1 MINNTTLQVLHNSL
15 SGDVLFDNLH
25 KTLYATDASVYR
37 KIPLAVA
44 FPKDENDIV
53 TLIKF
58 ATNNNITLIPRTAGT
73 SLAGQCVGDGIV
85 VDVSKHFTKII
96 SFDEK
101 TKTITLQPGIVR
113 DSLNVYLKPFGL
125 FFGPNTSTSN
135 RCMIGGMVGN
145 NSSGSTS
152 IKYGVTR
159 DKVLSID
166 AILSDGSTATFK
178 EITSDDFIKK
188 TKENTQE
195 GKIYLSIYKELS
207 SLENQQEIKNEF
219 PKENIHRRCTGY
231 AVDEFLKS
239 DLFGG
244 KEPTINVAKLLSG
257 SEGTLA
263 FSTAITLQLDDVAPK
278 ESIMVCTHFKS
289 INESL
294 KATVVA
300 MNHNLYNCEL
310 MDKTILDCTK
320 NNRELAKNR
329 FFLQGDP
336 KAVLMLEVAANTIE
350 QAEILADSLIAD
362 LEKNKFG
369 YHHPKVYGKDLA
381 KVHYLRKA
389 GLGALANIIGD
400 KKAVACIEDTAVA
413 LKDLPNYIEEFTL
426 IMAKYKQNAVYYAH
440 AGAGELHLRPILN
453 LKKKADV
460 VLFRKITTETAEL
473 VKKYKGSFSGEHGD
487 GIVRAEFIPLMIG
500 DKNYQL
506 LRRIKKAF
514 DPNNVFN
521 KGKITDAFSMDESL
535 RYQIDRIEPE
545 IKTIQD
551 FSDSEGI
558 LKLAEK
564 CNGSGDCRKP
574 VEAGG
579 TMCPSYRATKDEKD
593 TTRARANTLREFLTN
608 SKKTNKFNHKELKEV
623 FDLCLSCKACASECP
638 SNVDIATM
646 KAEFLYQYQET
657 NGYSFRSKL
666 FANNVKYNKLGSIA
680 PALTNA
686 ILNTSFAKALMG
698 VSQKRSVPKLAPK
711 TLKSWYKKHI
721 VNNKISAQG
730 RNDKSNVISS
740 KNVISNPNV
749 ISTEMEKSQSQSKK
763 TVYLFCDEF
772 TNFYDVEIG
781 KDAFYLL
788 EKLGYNL
795 QIINHQESGR
805 SFISKGFL
813 KEAKEI
819 CNKNV
824 SIFKDIISDKTPLIG
839 IEPSA
844 ILTFKDEY
852 IRLADDKKSAEKIS
866 KNTFT
871 FEEFLAKEI
880 KNNNLDTSL
889 FTSES
894 KNLKIHGHCH
904 QKALSG
910 THASFQILNFPKN
923 YSVTIM
929 NTGCCGMAGSFG
941 YEKEHYEI
949 SMQVGEDTLF
959 PKVRNTPNKTEIAAA
974 GTSCRHQIFDGTNRV
989 AKHPI
994 TILREALV

>member
-1 MINNTTLQVLHNSL
+1 MIDNATLENLNNTL

-44 FPKDENDIV
+44 FPKDEKDIK
-53 TLIKF
+53 TLIEF
-58 ATNNNITLIPRTAGT
+58 ATKNSITLIPRTAGT
-73 SLAGQCVGDGIV
+73 SLAGQCVGEGIV

-101 TKTITLQPGIVR
+101 AKTITLQPGIVR
-113 DSLNVYLKPFGL
+113 DSLNVYLKPYKL

-135 RCMIGGMVGN
+135 RCMVGGMVGN

-166 AILSDGSTATFK
+166 AILSDGSTATFS
-178 EITSDDFIKK
+178 EISSEDFIKK

-195 GKIYLSIYKELS
+195 GKIYKAIFEELS
-207 SLENQQEIKNEF
+207 LVENQQEIKNEF
-219 PKENIHRRCTGY
+219 PKETIHRRCTGY

-244 KEPTINVAKLLSG
+244 HEPTINVAKFLTG

-263 FSTAITLQLDDVAPK
+263 FSTSITLQLDDIAPK

-294 KATVVA
+294 KATLIA

-320 NNRELAKNR
+320 DNRKLAQNR

-336 KAVLMLEVAANTIE
+336 EAVLMLEVSAATIE
-350 QAEILADSLIAD
+350 QAEILANNLIAD
-362 LEKNKFG
+362 LDKNNFG
-369 YHHPKVYGKDLA
+369 YYHPKVYGADIA

-389 GLGALANIIGD
+389 GLGALANIVGD

-413 LKDLPNYIEEFTL
+413 LEDLPNYIEEFTK
-426 IMAKYKQNAVYYAH
+426 IMDKYQQNAVYYAH

-453 LKKKADV
+453 LKEKEDV
-460 VLFRKITTETAEL
+460 ILFRKITTETAQL

-514 DPNNVFN
+514 DPKNVFN
-521 KGKITDAFSMDESL
+521 QGKITDAFAMDESL
-535 RYQIDRIEPE
+535 RYEIDRKEPV
-545 IKTIQD
+545 IKTLQD
-551 FSDSEGI
+551 FSKDEGI

-579 TMCPSYRATKDEKD
+579 TLCPSYRATKDEKD
-593 TTRARANTLREFLTN
+593 TTRARANTLREVLTN
-608 SKKTNKFNHKELKEV
+608 NTAVNKFDSKELKKV
-623 FDLCLSCKACASECP
+623 LDLCLSCKACATECP
-638 SNVDIATM
+638 SNVDIASM

-657 NGYSFRSKL
+657 NGYSFRSKM
-666 FANNVKYNKLGSIA
+666 FANNAKYNKIGSIF
-680 PALTNA
+680 PSLTNFITNTKFSKK
-686 ILNTSFAKALMG
+686 ILG
-698 VSQKRSVPKLAPK
+698 VAVERTVPKLANHTLESWLKKYQPK
-711 TLKSWYKKHI
+711 
-721 VNNKISAQG
+721 
-730 RNDKSNVISS
+730 SS
-740 KNVISNPNV
+740 K
-749 ISTEMEKSQSQSKK
+749 KA
-763 TVYLFCDEF
+763 VYLFNDEF
-772 TNFYDVEIG
+772 TNYYDTEIG
-781 KDAFYLL
+781 KDAVILL
-788 EKLGYNL
+788 EKLGYEVKSVA
-795 QIINHQESGR
+795 HDESGR
-805 SFISKGFL
+805 SHISKGFL

-819 CNKNV
+819 CNTNV
-824 SIFKDIISDKTPLIG
+824 AIFKNLISDDIPLVG
-839 IEPSA
+839 VEPSA
-844 ILTFKDEY
+844 ILSFRDEY
-852 IRLADDKKSAEKIS
+852 LRLADDKTSAEKIA
-866 KNTFT
+866 KNAFT
-871 FEEFLAKEI
+871 FEEFLAKELEKGNI
-880 KNNNLDTSL
+880 DTTL
-889 FTSES
+889 FTEES
-894 KNLKIHGHCH
+894 KTLKVHGHCH
-904 QKALSG
+904 QKALTG
-910 THASFQILNFPKN
+910 THASFQVLNIPKN
-923 YSVTIM
+923 YTVTIL

-941 YEKEHYEI
+941 YEKEHYKI

-959 PKVRNTPNKTEIAAA
+959 PKVRNCSADIEIAAA
-974 GTSCRHQIFDGTNRV
+974 GTSCRHQIFDGTKRI

-994 TILREALV
+994 TMLKEALK

>member
-1 MINNTTLQVLHNSL
+1 MIDTSTLENLHNSL
-15 SGDVLFDNLH
+15 SGDLFFDNLH

-44 FPKDENDIV
+44 FPKDEKDLK
-53 TLIKF
+53 TLIGF
-58 ATNNNITLIPRTAGT
+58 ATKNNITLIPRTAGT

-85 VDVSKHFTKII
+85 VDVSKHFTNII
-96 SFDEK
+96 HFDEK
-101 TKTITLQPGIVR
+101 AKNIKLQPGIVR
-113 DSLNVYLKPFGL
+113 DSLNVYLKQFGL

-159 DKVLSID
+159 DKVLEIE
-166 AILSDGSTATFK
+166 AILSDGSAAIFK
-178 EITSDDFIKK
+178 EITSEEFIEK
-188 TKENTQE
+188 TKLETLE
-195 GKIYLSIYKELS
+195 GKIYKAIFEELS
-207 SLENQQEIKNEF
+207 LEANQQEIHKEF
-219 PKENIHRRCTGY
+219 PKPEIHRRNTGY

-239 DLFGG
+239 NLFGG
-244 KEPTINVAKLLSG
+244 KEKTINIAKFLSG

-263 FSTAITLQLDDVAPK
+263 FSTSITLQLNDLPPT
-278 ESIMVCTHFKS
+278 ESIMVCSHFKS

-294 KATVVA
+294 IATLTS
-300 MNHNLYNCEL
+300 MKHNLYNCEL
-310 MDKTILDCTK
+310 MDKAILDCTK

-336 KAVLMLEVAANTIE
+336 EAVLMLEVSANTLQE
-350 QAEILADSLIAD
+350 VELLADKLIAD
-362 LEKNKFG
+362 LEENNFG
-369 YHHPKVYGKDLA
+369 YHHPKVYGKDIA

-389 GLGALANIIGD
+389 GLGALGNMVGD
-400 KKAVACIEDTAVA
+400 MKAVACIEDTAVA
-413 LKDLPNYIEEFTL
+413 LEDLPNYIEEFTQ
-426 IMAKYKQNAVYYAH
+426 IMDKYQQDAIYYAH

-460 VLFRKITTETAEL
+460 VLFRKITTETAQL

-500 DKNYQL
+500 EQNYQL

-521 KGKITDAFSMDESL
+521 QGKITDAFAMDKNL
-535 RYQIDRIEPE
+535 RYEADRNEPE

-608 SKKTNKFNHKELKEV
+608 SDQANKFNHKELKKV

-680 PALTNA
+680 PTLTNA
-686 ILNTSFAKALMG
+686 ILNTPFAKAAMG
-698 VSQKRSVPKLAPK
+698 VAQKRSVPKLASK
-711 TLKSWYKKHI
+711 TLKSWYKKNI
-721 VNNKISAQG
+721 VHNKISPQG
-730 RNDKSNVISS
+730 RNDKSNVSS
-740 KNVISNPNV
+740 SSNVIANEVKQSV
-749 ISTEMEKSQSQSKK
+749 IRK

-788 EKLGYNL
+788 EKLDYNL
-795 QIINHQESGR
+795 QIVNHEESGR

-813 KEAKEI
+813 KEAKAI
-819 CNKNV
+819 CNLNV
-824 SIFKDIISDKTPLIG
+824 EIFKDIITEETPLIG

-844 ILTFKDEY
+844 ILTFRDEY
-852 IRLADDKKSAEKIS
+852 IRLADDKTSAEKIA
-866 KNTFT
+866 KNVFT
-871 FEEFLAKEI
+871 FEEFLAKEVE
-880 KNNNLDTSL
+880 KGNLNTSL
-889 FTSES
+889 FTSEV
-894 KNLKIHGHCH
+894 KTLKIHGHCH

-910 THASFQILNFPKN
+910 THASFKILNIPEN
-923 YSVTIM
+923 YKVTII
-929 NTGCCGMAGSFG
+929 NSGCCGMAGSFG
-941 YEKEHYEI
+941 YEKEHYKV

-959 PKVRNTPNKTEIAAA
+959 PKLRNTPKETEIVAA
-974 GTSCRHQIFDGTNRV
+974 GTSCRHQIFDGTKRI

-994 TILREALV
+994 TILKEALL

>member
-1 MINNTTLQVLHNSL
+1 MMIDNSVLKNLHNTL
-15 SGDVLFDNLH
+15 SGAVLFDNLH

-44 FPKDENDIV
+44 FPKDENDIKI
-53 TLIKF
+53 LIDF
-58 ATNNNITLIPRTAGT
+58 ATQENITLIPRTAGT

-85 VDVSKHFTKII
+85 VDVSKHFTNII

-101 TKTITLQPGIVR
+101 AKTIKLQPGIVR

-152 IKYGVTR
+152 IRYGVTR
-159 DKVLSID
+159 DKVLAID

-178 EITSDDFIKK
+178 EISSQEFINK

-195 GKIYLSIYKELS
+195 GKIYKSIFDELSIETTQK
-207 SLENQQEIKNEF
+207 EIKKEF

-231 AVDEFLKS
+231 AVDELLNS

-244 KEPTINVAKLLSG
+244 KSSTINIAKLLAG

-263 FSTAITLQLDDVAPK
+263 FSTAITLQLDLLAPK
-278 ESIMVCTHFKS
+278 ESIMVCSHFTS

-294 KATVVA
+294 KATLTT

-310 MDKTILDCTK
+310 MDKAILDCTK
-320 NNRELAKNR
+320 NNRELVKNR

-336 KAVLMLEVAANTIE
+336 EAVLMLEVAADTLE
-350 QAEILADSLIAD
+350 ETEILADNLITD
-362 LEKNKFG
+362 LEKNNFG
-369 YHHPKVYGKDLA
+369 YHHPKVYGKDIA

-389 GLGALANIIGD
+389 GLGALGNMVGD
-400 KKAVACIEDTAVA
+400 MKAVACIEDTAVA
-413 LKDLPNYIEEFTL
+413 LEDLPDYIEEFTK
-426 IMAKYKQNAVYYAH
+426 IMDKYQQDAIYYAH

-453 LKKKADV
+453 LKKSKDV
-460 VLFRKITTETAEL
+460 VLFRKITTETAKL
-473 VKKYKGSFSGEHGD
+473 VKKYQGSFSGEHGD

-500 DKNYQL
+500 DNNYQL

-521 KGKITDAFSMDESL
+521 KGKITDAFPMDKSL
-535 RYQIDRIEPE
+535 RYEIDRNEPE
-545 IKTIQD
+545 IETIQD
-551 FSDSEGI
+551 FSSDEGI

-579 TMCPSYRATKDEKD
+579 TMCPSYRATKNEKE
-593 TTRARANTLREFLTN
+593 TTRARANTLREVLTN
-608 SKKTNKFNHKELKEV
+608 NEAKNKFDSKELKQV
-623 FDLCLSCKACASECP
+623 LDLCLSCKACASECP

-666 FANNVKYNKLGSIA
+666 FANNAKLNKLGS
-680 PALTNA
+680 LTPTLSNL
-686 ILNTSFAKALMG
+686 ILNTPFAKKAMG
-698 VSQKRSVPKLAPK
+698 VAVERSVPKLAK
-711 TLKSWYKKHI
+711 QTLYSWNKKRS
-721 VNNKISAQG
+721 VNKGISPQG
-730 RNDKSNVISS
+730 QNDKSNVISNKVKQSINNKEITSS
-740 KNVISNPNV
+740 KTPRNDK
-749 ISTEMEKSQSQSKK
+749 E
-763 TVYLFCDEF
+763 VYLFNDEF

-781 KDAFYLL
+781 KDAVYLL
-788 EKLGYNL
+788 EKLGYKVN
-795 QIINHQESGR
+795 IINHEESAR
-805 SFISKGFL
+805 SYISKGFL
-813 KEAKEI
+813 KEAKVV
-819 CNKNV
+819 CDKNIT
-824 SIFKDIISDKTPLIG
+824 IFKDIISKETPLVG

-844 ILTFKDEY
+844 ILTFRDEY
-852 IRLADDKKSAEKIS
+852 IRLADDKSSAEKIA
-866 KNTFT
+866 KYAFT
-871 FEEFLAKEI
+871 FEEFLSKEI
-880 KNNNLDTSL
+880 NNINKNL
-889 FTSES
+889 FTKEA
-894 KNLKIHGHCH
+894 KTLKIHGHCH

-910 THASFQILNFPKN
+910 TNASFQILNLPEN
-923 YSVTIM
+923 YKVTIL

-941 YEKEHYEI
+941 YEKEHYKV
-949 SMQVGEDTLF
+949 SMQVGEGTLF
-959 PKVRNTPNKTEIAAA
+959 PKIRNCSSDTEIAAA
-974 GTSCRHQIFDGTNRV
+974 GTSCRHQIYDGTKRI

-994 TILREALV
+994 TILKEALI

>member
-1 MINNTTLQVLHNSL
+1 MMIDSNTLKKLHNSL

-44 FPKDENDIV
+44 FPKDKNDII

-58 ATNNNITLIPRTAGT
+58 AAKNNITLIPRTAGT

-85 VDVSKHFTKII
+85 VDVSKHFTNII

-101 TKTITLQPGIVR
+101 AKTITLEPGIVR
-113 DSLNVYLKPFGL
+113 DSLNVYLKPSGL

-135 RCMIGGMVGN
+135 RCMMGGMVGN

-159 DKVLSID
+159 DKVLEID
-166 AILSDGSTATFK
+166 AVLSDGSTAVFK
-178 EITSDDFIKK
+178 EITSAEFIKK
-188 TKENTQE
+188 TKETSQE
-195 GKIYLSIYKELS
+195 GNIYQAIFEELS
-207 SLENQQEIKNEF
+207 SKENQKEIKEEF
-219 PKENIHRRCTGY
+219 PKETIHRRCTGY

-244 KEPTINVAKLLSG
+244 TSPTINVAKFLSG

-263 FSTAITLQLDDVAPK
+263 FSTSITLQLDDVAPK

-336 KAVLMLEVAANTIE
+336 EAVLMLEVSANSIE
-350 QAEILADSLIAD
+350 EAEVLADNLIAD

-369 YHHPKVYGKDLA
+369 YHHPKVYGNDLA

-389 GLGALANIIGD
+389 GLGALANIVGD

-413 LKDLPNYIEEFTL
+413 LEDLPNYIEEFTK
-426 IMAKYKQNAVYYAH
+426 IMDKYQQNAVYYAH

-453 LKKKADV
+453 LKKKEDV

-500 DKNYQL
+500 EQNYQL

-514 DPNNVFN
+514 DPKNVFN
-521 KGKITDAFSMDESL
+521 QGKITDAFSMDESL
-535 RYQIDRIEPE
+535 RYEVNRNEPK
-545 IKTIQD
+545 IKTIQN

-608 SKKTNKFNHKELKEV
+608 SEKENKFNHKELKEV

-646 KAEFLYQYQET
+646 KAEFLYQYQEK

-666 FANNVKYNKLGSIA
+666 FANNAKYNKLGSAFPKIA
-680 PALTNA
+680 NFFTNS
-686 ILNTSFAKALMG
+686 IIAKKVLG
-698 VSQKRSVPKLAPK
+698 VATERSVPKLANQTLESWLKKHHPK
-711 TLKSWYKKHI
+711 T
-721 VNNKISAQG
+721 
-730 RNDKSNVISS
+730 
-740 KNVISNPNV
+740 
-749 ISTEMEKSQSQSKK
+749 SKK
-763 TVYLFCDEF
+763 SVYLFNDEF
-772 TNFYDVEIG
+772 TNFYDAEIG
-781 KDAFYLL
+781 QDAVILL
-788 EKLGYNL
+788 EKLGYEVKTV
-795 QIINHQESGR
+795 NHDESGR
-805 SFISKGFL
+805 SHISKGFL
-813 KEAKEI
+813 KEAKQI
-819 CNKNV
+819 CNNNI
-824 SIFKDIISDKTPLIG
+824 SIFKDIITDETPLLG

-844 ILTFKDEY
+844 ILGFRDEY
-852 IRLADDKKSAEKIS
+852 IRLADDKASAEKIA
-866 KNTFT
+866 KNSFT
-871 FEEFLAKEI
+871 FEEFLSKELEKGNI
-880 KNNNLDTSL
+880 DISL
-889 FTSES
+889 FTTTA
-894 KNLKIHGHCH
+894 KTLKIHGHCH

-910 THASFQILNFPKN
+910 THASFEVLNIPTN
-923 YSVTIM
+923 YKVTII
-929 NTGCCGMAGSFG
+929 NSGCCGMAGSFG
-941 YEKEHYEI
+941 YEKEHYKI

-959 PKVRNTPNKTEIAAA
+959 PKVRNTPKETQIVAA
-974 GTSCRHQIFDGTNRV
+974 GTSCRHQIYDGTKRI

-994 TILREALV
+994 TILKESLN

>member
-1 MINNTTLQVLHNSL
+1 MMIDSNTLKKLHNSL

-44 FPKDENDIV
+44 FPKDKNDIII
-53 TLIKF
+53 LIEF
-58 ATNNNITLIPRTAGT
+58 AAKNNITLIPRTAGT

-85 VDVSKHFTKII
+85 VDVSKHFTNII

-101 TKTITLQPGIVR
+101 AKTITLEPGIVR
-113 DSLNVYLKPFGL
+113 DSLNVYLKPSGL

-135 RCMIGGMVGN
+135 RCMMGGMVGN

-159 DKVLSID
+159 DKVLEID
-166 AILSDGSTATFK
+166 AILSDGSTAIFK
-178 EITSDDFIKK
+178 EITSAEFIKK
-188 TKENTQE
+188 TKETSQE
-195 GKIYLSIYKELS
+195 GNIYQAIFEELS
-207 SLENQQEIKNEF
+207 SKENQKEIKEEF
-219 PKENIHRRCTGY
+219 PKETIHRRCTGY

-244 KEPTINVAKLLSG
+244 TSPTINVAKFLSG

-263 FSTAITLQLDDVAPK
+263 FSTSITLQLDDVAPK

-336 KAVLMLEVAANTIE
+336 EAVLMLEVSANSIE
-350 QAEILADSLIAD
+350 EAEVLADNLIAD

-389 GLGALANIIGD
+389 GLGALANIVGD

-413 LKDLPNYIEEFTL
+413 LEDLPNYIEEFTK
-426 IMAKYKQNAVYYAH
+426 IMDKYQQNAVYYAH

-453 LKKKADV
+453 LKKKEDV

-500 DKNYQL
+500 EQNYQL

-514 DPNNVFN
+514 DPKNVFN
-521 KGKITDAFSMDESL
+521 QGKITDAFSMDESL
-535 RYQIDRIEPE
+535 RYEVNRNEPK
-545 IKTIQD
+545 IKTIQN

-608 SKKTNKFNHKELKEV
+608 SEKENKFNHKELKEV

-646 KAEFLYQYQET
+646 KAEFLYQYQEK

-666 FANNVKYNKLGSIA
+666 FANNAKYNKLGSAFPKITNFFTNSIIA
-680 PALTNA
+680 KKVL
-686 ILNTSFAKALMG
+686 G
-698 VSQKRSVPKLAPK
+698 VATERSVPKLANQTLESWLKKHHPK
-711 TLKSWYKKHI
+711 TSRKS
-721 VNNKISAQG
+721 
-730 RNDKSNVISS
+730 
-740 KNVISNPNV
+740 
-749 ISTEMEKSQSQSKK
+749 
-763 TVYLFCDEF
+763 VYLFNDEF
-772 TNFYDVEIG
+772 TNFYDAEIG
-781 KDAFYLL
+781 QDAVILL
-788 EKLGYNL
+788 EKLGYEVKTV
-795 QIINHQESGR
+795 NHDESGR
-805 SFISKGFL
+805 SHISKGFL
-813 KEAKEI
+813 KEAKQI
-819 CNKNV
+819 CNNNI
-824 SIFKDIISDKTPLIG
+824 SIFKDIITDETPLLG

-844 ILTFKDEY
+844 ILGFRDEY
-852 IRLADDKKSAEKIS
+852 IRLADDKASAEKIA
-866 KNTFT
+866 KNSFT
-871 FEEFLAKEI
+871 FEEFLSKELEKGNI
-880 KNNNLDTSL
+880 DISL
-889 FTSES
+889 FTTTA
-894 KNLKIHGHCH
+894 KTLKIHGHCH

-910 THASFQILNFPKN
+910 THASFEVLNIPTN
-923 YSVTIM
+923 YKVTII
-929 NTGCCGMAGSFG
+929 NSGCCGMAGSFG
-941 YEKEHYEI
+941 YEKEHYKI

-959 PKVRNTPNKTEIAAA
+959 PKVRNTPKETQIVAA
-974 GTSCRHQIFDGTNRV
+974 GTSCRHQIYDGTKRI

-994 TILREALV
+994 TILKEALN

>member
-1 MINNTTLQVLHNSL
+1 MIDNSTLNSLHNLL

-44 FPKDENDIV
+44 FPKDQNDIKA
-53 TLIKF
+53 LIEF
-58 ATNNNITLIPRTAGT
+58 ATLNSITLIPRTAGT

-85 VDVSKHFTKII
+85 VDVAKHFTNII
-96 SFDEK
+96 SFNKEA
-101 TKTITLQPGIVR
+101 KTIKLEPGIVR
-113 DSLNVYLKPFGL
+113 DSLNVYLKPHGL

-135 RCMIGGMVGN
+135 RCMMGGMVGN

-159 DKVLSID
+159 DKVLEIE
-166 AILSDGSTATFK
+166 ALLSDGSAAVFK
-178 EITSDDFIKK
+178 EITSAEFIKK
-188 TKENTQE
+188 TKEKTQE
-195 GKIYLSIYKELS
+195 GSIYQAIFEELS
-207 SLENQQEIKNEF
+207 SVENQQEIKNEF
-219 PKENIHRRCTGY
+219 PKETIHRRCTGY

-244 KEPTINVAKLLSG
+244 TSPTINVAKLLSG

-263 FSTAITLQLDDVAPK
+263 FTTSITLQLDALAPT

-294 KATVVA
+294 KATVIA

-336 KAVLMLEVAANTIE
+336 EAVLMLEVSANSLE
-350 QAEILADSLIAD
+350 EAEALADNLIAD
-362 LEKNKFG
+362 LEKNNFG

-413 LKDLPNYIEEFTL
+413 LEDLPSYIEEFTE
-426 IMAKYKQNAVYYAH
+426 IMDKYQQNAVYYAH

-453 LKKKADV
+453 LKKKEDV

-500 DKNYQL
+500 EQNYQL

-521 KGKITDAFSMDESL
+521 QGKITDAFSMDENL
-535 RYQIDRIEPE
+535 RYEVDRKEPE
-545 IKTIQD
+545 IATIQD

-579 TMCPSYRATKDEKD
+579 TMCPSYRATKNEKD

-608 SKKTNKFNHKELKEV
+608 SEEANKFNHKELKEV

-646 KAEFLYQYQET
+646 KAEFLYQYQEA
-657 NGYSFRSKL
+657 NGYSFRNKL
-666 FANNVKYNKLGSIA
+666 FANNAKYNKLGSYVPKI
-680 PALTNA
+680 TNFFTNSILAKKVLGVA
-686 ILNTSFAKALMG
+686 IERT
-698 VSQKRSVPKLAPK
+698 VPKLANQTLENWLKKHHPK
-711 TLKSWYKKHI
+711 TAKK
-721 VNNKISAQG
+721 A
-730 RNDKSNVISS
+730 
-740 KNVISNPNV
+740 
-749 ISTEMEKSQSQSKK
+749 
-763 TVYLFCDEF
+763 VYLFNDEF
-772 TNFYDVEIG
+772 TNFYDAEIG
-781 KDAFYLL
+781 KDAVVLL
-788 EKLGYNL
+788 EKLGY
-795 QIINHQESGR
+795 QVKTIAHDESGR
-805 SFISKGFL
+805 SHISKGFL

-819 CNKNV
+819 CNNNIA
-824 SIFKDIISDKTPLIG
+824 IFKDLITDETPLIG

-844 ILTFKDEY
+844 ILGFRDEY
-852 IRLADDKKSAEKIS
+852 IRLADDKVSAEKIA
-866 KNTFT
+866 KNSFT
-871 FEEFLAKEI
+871 FEEFLAQELEKG
-880 KNNNLDTSL
+880 NVDRSL
-889 FTSES
+889 FTSET
-894 KNLKIHGHCH
+894 KTLKIHGHCH

-910 THASFQILNFPKN
+910 THASFQVLNIPTN

-941 YEKEHYEI
+941 YEKEHYKV

-959 PKVRNTPNKTEIAAA
+959 PKIRNCSSDTEIAAA
-974 GTSCRHQIFDGTNRV
+974 GTSCRHQIFDGTKRI

-994 TILREALV
+994 TLLKEALI